1 MSVMD
6 EVRSGL
12 GTDLRRLRKSKGL
25 RIADLAALTN
35 RSTGWISQV
44 ERGRSRLDY
53 EDLKI
58 LAQAFELPL
67 SQLFRRDGA
76 VLAPEDT
83 VLRADQRRAL
93 SADNSGAMDD
103 LLTPMM
109 AGIHFYSSELAPHTA
124 SERPRHEGDIMMG
137 LVVKGDVQI
146 RIGDRHHHLGAG
158 DSFWSRGEAFSWL
171 NPHDTPCTVVWV
183 LAPLPDDP
191 DA

>member
-93 SADNSGAMDD
+93 SADNSGAIGHQLAAVVDRKVWIPGFAED
-103 LLTPMM
+103 VSDVV
-109 AGIHFYSSELAPHTA
+109 AGHPQAP
-124 SERPRHEGDIMMG
+124 
-137 LVVKGDVQI
+137 
-146 RIGDRHHHLGAG
+146 
-158 DSFWSRGEAFSWL
+158 
-171 NPHDTPCTVVWV
+171 
-183 LAPLPDDP
+183 
-191 DA
+191 